1 MAKIPGGFESKATL
15 SDTRKTLTPTEKQSR
30 ANFLKN
36 YQRQHKRTLSLT
48 SGIVKTEEPPKADQT
63 GWTDTMRRRF
73 NILLDKLNAGSPSVS
88 DLTAGVH
95 RLFGKRGY
103 QHGDRQIMA
112 DFVSQLPPERQ
123 MNIAK
128 TTEALIPK
136 THDPLTKI
144 VFNDIHDA
152 AERAEHL
159 QLFIPQGAPKVSPTL
174 ATSGPA
180 TVKTPQEPVRAEGPR
195 KAVMDKWTDALLG
208 ALADGSATA
217 SNVKD
222 VVHQLFGEALA
233 AGDKEFIESKVS
245 NKASKCKEI
254 ADRAALLASQVDDPL
269 TKAVLGIIN
278 KAALNSLDFQ
288 NLMFMPQFP
297 AQPKPSPAPKPSIPP
312 TVKKSIPKNPLTGNK
327 LRYWDHRGTQAMKDF
342 LDVLSGTDEQ
352 AKRAAFYGT
361 KGLRDVIREVTD
373 KTNHADVE
381 ELDGWIT
388 YALKGRSKQQIES
401 IVRSVTAGFGAKGDI
416 YTNVRARLVH
426 RAELVLKTMR
436 DLEARDARGV
446 EHTKRVIK
454 ALGNGSTAELK
465 DAFFD
470 PGYGKESYGKNP
482 GLYEVIKEIV
492 PDGNEASERAC
503 FDKWLGEALKG
514 RLLLELIPL
523 WTTIKTNMA
532 NPVCLRNGV
541 FQTFEQVLAQHI
553 DERKKLD
560 DFMQAITANG
570 DIDSA
575 AAKFELTIR
584 AFTGKGHQLSQARMS
599 ALIADYLGRR
609 PNDVAKLKDKWAEL
623 PDCPSVTAL
632 RGCLGLSDSMAV
644 ENLLLELA
652 KWNETKGEVSRLR
665 ELLLLAG
672 DQLRIGGEEEIRAK
686 INAALDKLTPQ
697 QTIAVASSY
706 IRLVAYG
713 QEIHPML
720 GDEISAATSRVAPQ
734 HFIAECLAYHS
745 PPFGVLEAME
755 NVKRSSVDL
764 TGVNPMY
771 MQDFLNKAIGE
782 ALDDLSLDQL
792 NSLRDRLSENNIPQ
806 DVPVVSRFRRLV
818 ARRREQLS
826 LLPKT

>member
-1 MAKIPGGFESKATL
+1 
-15 SDTRKTLTPTEKQSR
+15 
-30 ANFLKN
+30 
-36 YQRQHKRTLSLT
+36 
-48 SGIVKTEEPPKADQT
+48 
-63 GWTDTMRRRF
+63 
-73 NILLDKLNAGSPSVS
+73 
-88 DLTAGVH
+88 
-95 RLFGKRGY
+95 
-103 QHGDRQIMA
+103 
-112 DFVSQLPPERQ
+112 
-123 MNIAK
+123 
-128 TTEALIPK
+128 
-136 THDPLTKI
+136 
-144 VFNDIHDA
+144 
-152 AERAEHL
+152 
-159 QLFIPQGAPKVSPTL
+159 
-174 ATSGPA
+174 
-180 TVKTPQEPVRAEGPR
+180 
-195 KAVMDKWTDALLG
+195 MDKWTDALLG
-208 ALADGSATA
+208 ALANGSATA
-217 SNVKD
+217 SDVIE

-233 AGDKEFIESKVS
+233 AGDTEFIESKVS
-245 NKASKCKEI
+245 NKASKCEEI
-254 ADRAALLASQVDDPL
+254 AGRAALLASQVDDPL

-288 NLMFMPQFP
+288 TLMFMPQFP

-312 TVKKSIPKNPLTGNK
+312 TVKKSIKFPDNPLTGNK
-327 LRYWDHRGTQAMKDF
+327 LRYWDHRGTQAMKAF
-342 LDVLSGTDEQ
+342 LDVLLGTDEQ

-361 KGLRDVIREVTD
+361 ESSKGLRDVIREVTD

-381 ELDGWIT
+381 ELDGWIA
-388 YALKGRSKQQIES
+388 YALKGRSKQDIES
-401 IVRSVTAGFGAKGDI
+401 IVRSVTAGFEAKGDI

-446 EHTKRVIK
+446 AHTKRVIA

-465 DAFFD
+465 NAFFD
-470 PGYGKESYGKNP
+470 PGYGEASYGKNP
-482 GLYEVIKEIV
+482 GLYEFIKKIV
-492 PDGNEASERAC
+492 PNGDEASERAC

-541 FQTFEQVLAQHI
+541 FQTFEQVLRQHI

-560 DFMQAITANG
+560 DFMQAVTANG
-570 DIDSA
+570 DIGSA

-584 AFTGKGHQLSQARMS
+584 AFTGKDPQLSQARMS

-644 ENLLLELA
+644 ENLLLGLA

-734 HFIAECLAYHS
+734 YFIAECLAYHS
-745 PPFGVLEAME
+745 PPFGALEAME

-764 TGVNPMY
+764 TAVNPMY
-771 MQDFLNKAIGE
+771 MQDFLDKAIGE
-782 ALDDLSLDQL
+782 ALDGLSADQL
-792 NSLRDRLSENNIPQ
+792 TRLHGRLSENNIPQ

-818 ARRREQLS
+818 AKRRDQLY